1 MRLHMA
7 ELLTLVGDVLG
18 ASDISDVL
26 TISPGIVALFF
37 FSVEDISVALLART
51 RVNLIRGFISS
62 FPLSA

>member
-1 MRLHMA
+1 MA

>member
-1 MRLHMA
+1 VRLHMA

>member
-1 MRLHMA
+1 MA

-18 ASDISDVL
+18 ASDISDVF